1 MTHSIQYHRYIDIAG
16 YVNAFHALSG
26 NEVKFSGF
34 MPNNTWECSQLT
46 YIHTYI
52 RVCLCKLYLFICGTY
67 ISVSHCLYACLSL
80 PSVCRC
86 WRCISPNKIWATW
99 AHLICRSEVI
109 QVHCNPAESWLHRH
123 GYIYI
128 YIHYTLYIYDR
139 LLASALQYAWL
150 LAFVS
155 ASVCQVFNFNCEN
168 ESEKQTQS
176 RKEIH
181 F

>member
-1 MTHSIQYHRYIDIAG
+1 MRVQPA
-16 YVNAFHALSG
+16 N
-26 NEVKFSGF
+26 
-34 MPNNTWECSQLT
+34 
-46 YIHTYI
+46 IHTYI

-128 YIHYTLYIYDR
+128 YIYTIHYTYTTGF
-139 LLASALQYAWL
+139 WL
-150 LAFVS
+150 LRCNTLGSWHLWVHPFAKFLISIAKTKVKS
-155 ASVCQVFNFNCEN
+155 
-168 ESEKQTQS
+168 K
-176 RKEIH
+176 RKVAKKFTFSFH
-181 F
+181 CACAVNLWPKCPLAQLHTGV